1 MIETGLLWYD
11 DDSRRPVAVKIAEAA
26 QRYRERVGLGP
37 TRCRLTPAE
46 APAPAA
52 DQPRRKRK
60 DAQAALSIGL
70 RLVPT
75 ATLRPNYFFVG
86 IEEGEPAKR
95 VRGWR
100 ADDEEGR
107 SAVMP
112 RRPSA
117 AERTQRATTLLAA
130 HGNATKRTPSQPVT
144 DAGTSKAR
152 RATRSTPP
160 AAPTRVD
167 SPATRAVSAVPGLLT
182 SPAPARKGGGAP
194 TARAPPQPNAP
205 TSTPAV
211 RPAAPP
217 PRQAQGVPK
226 GAPT

>member
-1 MIETGLLWYD
+1 MARSRQRFTRDRKGRIDMIETGLLWYD

-26 QRYRERVGLGP
+26 QRYRERVGLEP
-37 TRCRLTPAE
+37 TTCQLNPAQAPTPAAE
-46 APAPAA
+46 
-52 DQPRRKRK
+52 QPRRKRR

-100 ADDEEGR
+100 ADDEEGH

-117 AERTQRATTLLAA
+117 AARTQRATTPPLA
-130 HGNATKRTPSQPVT
+130 HGKAATRTPARPRSGEGASKTPQP
-144 DAGTSKAR
+144 A
-152 RATRSTPP
+152 RSTPAAVPERVAAP
-160 AAPTRVD
+160 AAL
-167 SPATRAVSAVPGLLT
+167 AVAAVPHLP
-182 SPAPARKGGGAP
+182 SPPTAARKVG
-194 TARAPPQPNAP
+194 
-205 TSTPAV
+205 
-211 RPAAPP
+211 PP
-217 PRQAQGVPK
+217 PTP
-226 GAPT
+226 

>member
-1 MIETGLLWYD
+1 MARSRQRFTRDRKGRIDMIERGLLGYD
-11 DDSRRPVAVKIAEAA
+11 ADSRRPVAVKIAQRA
-26 QRYRERVGLGP
+26 QRYRERVGGEPP
-37 TRCRLTPAE
+37 TCQLTPAQ
-46 APAPAA
+46 APTPAA
-52 DQPRRKRK
+52 EQPRRKRK

-117 AERTQRATTLLAA
+117 AARTQRATTPQAA
-130 HGNATKRTPSQPVT
+130 HGIVAKRTPAQPVT
-144 DAGTSKAR
+144 DAGTSRAR
-152 RATRSTPP
+152 RATRSMPP
-160 AAPTRVD
+160 AAPERAD
-167 SPATRAVSAVPGLLT
+167 APAAIAVPAGPEVP
-182 SPAPARKGGGAP
+182 SGAATTG
-194 TARAPPQPNAP
+194 TADG
-205 TSTPAV
+205 TP
-211 RPAAPP
+211 
-217 PRQAQGVPK
+217 
-226 GAPT
+226 